1 MHPSQETDRKI
12 LSSWKDI
19 AAYMG
24 RGVRTVQRYEHLG
37 LPVIRLNGHFQSS
50 VMAFTN
56 EIDAWIRETA
66 MRSFVPI
73 MPIGPAEWERL
84 STLVEK
90 LQGEIEDLRKVAST
104 TPNEADRG
112 TRFDQP
118 AKAMSAGTR
127 VG

>member
-73 MPIGPAEWERL
+73 MPIGPAEWL
-84 STLVEK
+84 AN
-90 LQGEIEDLRKVAST
+90 QGKSGRANRGQPDPPYFFFRVSPPKGTEV
-104 TPNEADRG
+104 TPKNLCRY
-112 TRFDQP
+112 
-118 AKAMSAGTR
+118 
-127 VG
+127 